1 MGLCINN
8 EKTEYMQISQSK
20 IEYVQEKFIDIE
32 GHLFKTMTYFQ

>member
-20 IEYVQEKFIDIE
+20 KVYVQDKFINIE
-32 GHLFKTMTYFQ
+32 GHMFKTMTYFQ